1 MKEINE
7 KLAVVVAR
15 ESRDKGLGY
24 DEYKKEL
31 KARVSLPL

>member
-31 KARVSLPL
+31 KARVSSPL